1 MYKGGRIFETNGNN
15 FLTLFTKFNNVRN
28 PISKFLTPVIL
39 LHTSCIHVYLS
50 REEATVCMT
59 GVGHKTTGL
68 EGGKSENEAKAAKQK
83 AIYLL
88 DNSCSAFHMVCCN
101 GEELSQESEKGDFG
115 IVVMKEYSIEG
126 S

>member
-1 MYKGGRIFETNGNN
+1 MEEFLRRTEKISLPFSRSLIMLETPFQNSE
-15 FLTLFTKFNNVRN
+15 KFV
-28 PISKFLTPVIL
+28 TPVIL